1 MKVLVVL
8 VAVLGFTYGASV
20 ASDTN
25 STLQADFDAIISTI
39 PIKNVTNLVLNYVA
53 NDKEA
58 QDFISWISGAKFA
71 VIWKAIFNSSEVKEL
86 MAWAYAHGVPI
97 YKDINKFADLISMD
111 HVSPR
116 AGSTLGGVAS
126 FLDELFAMVNPQQL
140 IANIKKQVAASADF
154 KEFYDRLSSEQFHA
168 FVHKIYRMKELQ
180 DQLTVLKIRNVP
192 VEKIVTEI
200 ANVLGWKNL

>member
-20 ASDTN
+20 ASDAN

-39 PIKNVTNLVLNYVA
+39 PIKNVTKLVLNYVA
-53 NDKEA
+53 NDEEA
-58 QDFISWISGAKFA
+58 QEFISWMSGDKFA
-71 VIWKAIFNSSEVKEL
+71 VIWKAIFTSSEVKEL

-116 AGSTLGGVAS
+116 AGPAPRGVAS
-126 FLDELFAMVNPQQL
+126 FLEELFAMVNPQQL

-154 KEFYDRLSSEQFHA
+154 KEFFDRLSSEKFHA
-168 FVHKIYRMKELQ
+168 FVHKIYMMKELQ
-180 DQLTVLKIRNVP
+180 DELTVLKNLKVD
-192 VEKIVTEI
+192 VDKIVTDI
-200 ANVLGWKNL
+200 ANVLGWKEL